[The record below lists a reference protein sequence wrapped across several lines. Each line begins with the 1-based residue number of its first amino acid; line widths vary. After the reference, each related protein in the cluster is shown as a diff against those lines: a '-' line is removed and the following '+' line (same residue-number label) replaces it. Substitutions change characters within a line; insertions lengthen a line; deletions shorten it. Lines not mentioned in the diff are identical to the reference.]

1 MPSPSAFTVSIPT
14 TPTPQNHPD
23 VIPIYIE
30 QPSNS
35 EDLYANGTFE
45 QDLIAHGVNIKTSDR
60 KQQQPKASKDASAA
74 AAGVHDS
81 AHAQRARD
89 KAAAPKGRFYIKHQ
103 TPADV
108 TVQSRYLP
116 VPTAGHNRTVSDVS
130 TASSIPSYFAPIPG
144 SEYSDSIRPES
155 TGNEYSYPY
164 MDIPVKMIN
173 TKTRGDDV
181 SFMTTSDAT
190 SHRYEQCT
198 FPIRKTENNA
208 KVGKKV
214 AKTNSD
220 SAELLEKIS
229 QQKGR
234 LRPISKQLSFKVKDN
249 STEPYAEA
257 SPAPTSQPLTIEVE
271 DSAGD
276 YVNIQKAPSAKK
288 EKTETS
294 KKPKKTKAKGK
305 DSSMK
310 LGTSRFNAIR
320 AKLEQNQQQ
329 GNDTKL
335 DIKQLNVL

>member
-1 MPSPSAFTVSIPT
+1 
-14 TPTPQNHPD
+14 
-23 VIPIYIE
+23 
-30 QPSNS
+30 
-35 EDLYANGTFE
+35 
-45 QDLIAHGVNIKTSDR
+45 
-60 KQQQPKASKDASAA
+60 
-74 AAGVHDS
+74 
-81 AHAQRARD
+81 
-89 KAAAPKGRFYIKHQ
+89 
-103 TPADV
+103 
-108 TVQSRYLP
+108 
-116 VPTAGHNRTVSDVS
+116 
-130 TASSIPSYFAPIPG
+130 
-144 SEYSDSIRPES
+144 
-155 TGNEYSYPY
+155 
-164 MDIPVKMIN
+164 MDIPVKMMN

-198 FPIRKTENNA
+198 FPIRKTDNA

-249 STEPYAEA
+249 NTEPTAEA
-257 SPAPTSQPLTIEVE
+257 PHAPTSQPLTIEVE